1 MFLHRKKREKMK
13 IDKQKLIDL
22 LAKKAEMDPKAVET
36 QLNQLAARIQDAAEK
51 GKALEIKGFGMF
63 YFSEEGDLKFD
74 PSEELQTE
82 VNYKYAGMK
91 PVEIKKPR
99 ESTETSPQL
108 SGESEPESSE
118 DDPDDIFGLKK
129 SESEEGPD
137 NIEPESEPEPGEQQ
151 KSEIKPDKNAE
162 KTDPTEKK
170 SEDAYDPFAD
180 FDHGYVKA
188 DEEKGSED
196 KETKKSKPEP
206 DQPVFDNQ
214 LPDLPG
220 DPEADKSKSVR
231 EEAKSKKTYKKPE
244 KEKRNPV
251 TILAAAIIAVL
262 VIVIGIVIASDAGIF
277 GGSDSTQEMTQGQSQ
292 TMAPPPADPEAGTET
307 ETESEPEEQQESEEV
322 PAEQEQP
329 ELTPIEEV
337 ETPTFG
343 LHGTPQSIDGR
354 HYSIILHSIRGEN
367 RAEEIRGE
375 LQDQGYRAII
385 TSVNNEE
392 YGTMWRVGIGQ
403 FESISNAQDAASEL
417 PQNYRDNHFI
427 GLLQ

>member
-22 LAKKAEMDPKAVET
+22 LANKAEMDPKAVET

-99 ESTETSPQL
+99 ESTDTSPPL

-118 DDPDDIFGLKK
+118 DDPDDILGLKK

-137 NIEPESEPEPGEQQ
+137 KIEPGPGEQQ
-151 KSEIKPDKNAE
+151 KSEIKPPDKNVE
-162 KTDPTEKK
+162 KTEPKEKK
-170 SEDAYDPFAD
+170 PEEAYDPFAD
-180 FDHGYVKA
+180 FDHGYEKP
-188 DEEKGSED
+188 DEKKGSED
-196 KETKKSKPEP
+196 QESKKIEPKP
-206 DQPVFDNQ
+206 DQPVLDNQ

-220 DPEADKSKSVR
+220 DPQTDKLKSVR
-231 EEAKSKKTYKKPE
+231 EEVKSKKKTYKKPE

-277 GGSDSTQEMTQGQSQ
+277 GGSDSAQEMAQDQSQ
-292 TMAPPPADPEAGTET
+292 TMAPPAADPEAGAET
-307 ETESEPEEQQESEEV
+307 ETESEPEEQQESEEIS
-322 PAEQEQP
+322 AEQEQP

-337 ETPTFG
+337 ETPSFG
-343 LHGTPQSIDGR
+343 LHGTAQSIDGR
-354 HYSIILHSIRGEN
+354 YYSIILHSIRSEN
-367 RAEEIRGE
+367 RAEEIREE
-375 LQDQGYRAII
+375 LQGQGYRAVI
-385 TSVNNEE
+385 TSVNSEE